1 MSLFDFRFDSFPRP
15 LTCWLNKEMEF
26 TVQKMFDLG
35 MCELNF
41 RGILELHSE
50 TGRMPV
56 GCIVGCL
63 TRGMY

>member
-1 MSLFDFRFDSFPRP
+1 
-15 LTCWLNKEMEF
+15 MEF
-26 TVQKMFDLG
+26 TVQKIFDLG

-50 TGRMPV
+50 TGRMPF

-63 TRGMY
+63 TRDMY